1 MQILRDMETQP
12 CSTFT
17 FYHHHHYH
25 FHFPQEG
32 VGIMETPNYPLP
44 FPASASCR
52 WRVSPGHTRRVTF
65 FNTLSSYSKK
75 LSSILKILMKLYVF
89 FRFFSSSLVSPF
101 LLIVQHHSPSP
112 GFFVLIL
119 IVRQTF
125 WLQRRDWRR
134 GRRHNSSLHMHLH
147 WEADNTHW
155 PGFPPHPFHHFHFL
169 PIIIA
174 TFTFCTDWEA
184 NNTHLPSNHPTPL
197 SSISLSWNLI

>member
-1 MQILRDMETQP
+1 
-12 CSTFT
+12 
-17 FYHHHHYH
+17 
-25 FHFPQEG
+25 
-32 VGIMETPNYPLP
+32 METPNYPLP

-65 FNTLSSYSKK
+65 FKTLSSYSKIRAII
-75 LSSILKILMKLYVF
+75 SISKTLVKLYVF
-89 FRFFSSSLVSPF
+89 LGSSPPPSSLPSF
-101 LLIVQHHSPSP
+101 WLFSITHHHQVLN
-112 GFFVLIL
+112 FVLIL

-197 SSISLSWNLI
+197 SSLSLSWNLI